1 MVNSSQKINE
11 EGHER
16 LREAREFA
24 KWSERDR
31 SEKIPALTAEQRQQ
45 LQKYLQIVHQHG
57 VNRTM
62 AAADD
67 ENCVGC
73 PIVGSMRKTA
83 AAAAQKE

>member
-1 MVNSSQKINE
+1 MVNASQKINE
-11 EGHER
+11 EGRER

-24 KWSERDR
+24 NWSERDR
-31 SEKIPALTAEQRQQ
+31 SEKVPTLTSEERQQ

-62 AAADD
+62 AASDD

-73 PIVGSMRKTA
+73 PIMGSMKKSV
-83 AAAAQKE
+83 AAQTE